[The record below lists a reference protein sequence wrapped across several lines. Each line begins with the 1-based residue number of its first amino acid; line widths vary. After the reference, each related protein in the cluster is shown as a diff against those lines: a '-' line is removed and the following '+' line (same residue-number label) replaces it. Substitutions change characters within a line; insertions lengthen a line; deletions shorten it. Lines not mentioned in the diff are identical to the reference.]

1 MCLIISFFIIS
12 LFLYDIMKENVESQY
27 INENMTDAETEKMGK
42 VDSDLSRLKAEQ
54 SNIIN
59 NIVSVKTKATSA
71 VTKLAEENSKIK
83 SAMEAI
89 QEQASDVTS
98 GKAQPP

>member
-1 MCLIISFFIIS
+1 
-12 LFLYDIMKENVESQY
+12 MKENVESQY
-27 INENMTDAETEKMGK
+27 IKENMTDAEAEKMGQ

-59 NIVSVKTKATSA
+59 NIVSVKTKANSA
-71 VTKLAEENSKIK
+71 ITKLSTESSKIK

-89 QEQASDVTS
+89 EQQSDDIMNGNVDTS
-98 GKAQPP
+98 